1 MANDGLAVRL
11 CYRIGGHAAS
21 FMPTQ
26 IASIWFKKGS
36 LSKKKTNRLQCFRLQ
51 PIIVS
56 IKNKRD
62 RSQKIA
68 LHQHFSLF
76 IIQQLLPRRNDATN
90 FNSISHSSPIPLERY
105 PDIKYSIGIRILHI
119 SENQMYYNENPVVV
133 EFFSPNDRQ

>member
-1 MANDGLAVRL
+1 MANDGLAARL
-11 CYRIGGHAAS
+11 CYHIGGQCR

-26 IASIWFKKGS
+26 IAGIWFKK
-36 LSKKKTNRLQCFRLQ
+36 RLFVKEKNKSVAIFQVATDHCFYK
-51 PIIVS
+51 S
-56 IKNKRD
+56 KRD

-90 FNSISHSSPIPLERY
+90 FNSISHSSPITLERY

-133 EFFSPNDRQ
+133 EFFSPNDHQ